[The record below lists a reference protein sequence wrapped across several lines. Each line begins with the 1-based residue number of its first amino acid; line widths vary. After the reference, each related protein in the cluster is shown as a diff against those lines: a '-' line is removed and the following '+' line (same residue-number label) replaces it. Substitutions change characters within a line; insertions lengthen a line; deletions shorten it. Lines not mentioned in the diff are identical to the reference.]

1 MEMDRVLSPQ
11 AGEVRPPAVLPIKPW
26 IANVDVI
33 SHAAS
38 PPPER
43 WRVKPFRRNWVCF
56 RTLTGQRGEH
66 TPTLL
71 ASRKSAFH
79 IMAPD
84 DSRPSPSSDVSP
96 AAPADH
102 AGNGVSSSP
111 RKAAGTAMVVGA
123 LGVVFGDIGTSP
135 LYTLRETFVHGSGM
149 RPSPDHVLGVLSILF
164 WAVTLTVTIKYV
176 TLIMR
181 ADNKGE
187 GGVLALATLASQN
200 LIGRGWRVR
209 YAVILFSV
217 AGLALF
223 YGDAII
229 TPAMTV
235 MSAVEGLDS
244 FAPGLTQYI
253 VPVSL
258 LILVALFALQSR
270 GTARVGRLFGPVMLV
285 WFAVLGVI
293 GAWQIAQHPGVLWAL
308 DPLYGL
314 RLIADRG
321 FGIFWA
327 FGSIVL
333 AVTGAE
339 ALYADMGHF
348 GRRPI
353 RLAWLCI
360 VLPGLMLNYFGQ
372 GALIIENPGVV
383 RQVFFA
389 MVPQSIVLPL
399 VVLSTLAAII
409 ASQAVISG
417 VFSLSRAAI
426 QLGYLPRMEIRHT
439 SETEIGQIYLPRVN
453 WLLMTAIVV
462 LVVGFGSSDRLA
474 GAYGLAVTGAMLVD
488 VVLATAVAIL
498 VWRWHWLL
506 AVGVFGL
513 LAIPDLAFFIANALK
528 IPEGAWLP
536 LVAASLVFYT
546 ITTWRR
552 GRELVSAELA
562 EGALPLTQFLERM
575 ERAPNRVAGTAVFMT
590 ADASSTPPALLH
602 NLKHNKILH
611 ERVIVLQVDTV
622 GVPRI
627 PAAKR
632 VDVERLGKGFYSV
645 RARYGFMEQPDVPA
659 ALRACRPYGIAY
671 DEMETSFFLGRETLV
686 PSARSRLGRW
696 RRDFFISLS
705 HTASAS
711 KTFFRIPPNRA
722 IELGNQIQI

>member
-1 MEMDRVLSPQ
+1 
-11 AGEVRPPAVLPIKPW
+11 
-26 IANVDVI
+26 
-33 SHAAS
+33 
-38 PPPER
+38 
-43 WRVKPFRRNWVCF
+43 
-56 RTLTGQRGEH
+56 
-66 TPTLL
+66 
-71 ASRKSAFH
+71 
-79 IMAPD
+79 MAPD
-84 DSRPSPSSDVSP
+84 DSRPSPSPDVSP

-102 AGNGVSSSP
+102 PGNGASSPSSP
-111 RKAAGTAMVVGA
+111 RKAAGAAMVMGA

-209 YAVILFSV
+209 YAIVLFSV

-253 VPVSL
+253 VPLSL

-270 GTARVGRLFGPVMLV
+270 GTAGVGRLFGPVMLV

-293 GAWQIAQHPGVLWAL
+293 GVWQIAQHPGVLWAL

-399 VVLSTLAAII
+399 VALSTLAAII

-426 QLGYLPRMEIRHT
+426 QLGYLPRMEVRHT

-453 WLLMTAIVV
+453 WLLMAAIVA

-552 GRELVSAELA
+552 GRQLVSAELA

-632 VDVERLGKGFYSV
+632 IDVERLGKGFYSV
-645 RARYGFMEQPDVPA
+645 KTRYGFMEQPDVPA

-686 PSARSRLGRW
+686 PSPRSRLGRW

-705 HTASAS
+705 NTASAS

>member
-1 MEMDRVLSPQ
+1 
-11 AGEVRPPAVLPIKPW
+11 
-26 IANVDVI
+26 
-33 SHAAS
+33 
-38 PPPER
+38 
-43 WRVKPFRRNWVCF
+43 
-56 RTLTGQRGEH
+56 
-66 TPTLL
+66 
-71 ASRKSAFH
+71 
-79 IMAPD
+79 
-84 DSRPSPSSDVSP
+84 
-96 AAPADH
+96 
-102 AGNGVSSSP
+102 
-111 RKAAGTAMVVGA
+111 MVMGA

-209 YAVILFSV
+209 YAIVLFSV

-270 GTARVGRLFGPVMLV
+270 GTAGVGRLFGPVMLV

-308 DPLYGL
+308 NPLYGL
-314 RLIADRG
+314 RLIFDRG

-399 VVLSTLAAII
+399 VALSTLAAII

-426 QLGYLPRMEIRHT
+426 QLGYLPRMEVRHT

-453 WLLMTAIVV
+453 WLLMAAIVA

-552 GRELVSAELA
+552 GRELVSAEAA
-562 EGALPLTQFLERM
+562 EGALPLAQFLERM

-645 RARYGFMEQPDVPA
+645 KARYGFMEQPDVPA

-686 PSARSRLGRW
+686 PSSRSRLGRW

-711 KTFFRIPPNRA
+711 KAFFRIPPNRA